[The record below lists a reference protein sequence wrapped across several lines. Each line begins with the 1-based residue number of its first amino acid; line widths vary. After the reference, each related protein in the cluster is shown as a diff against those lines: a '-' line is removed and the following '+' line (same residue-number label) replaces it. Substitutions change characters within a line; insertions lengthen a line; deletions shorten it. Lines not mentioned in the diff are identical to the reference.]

1 MSQKY
6 SRFILD
12 EFNYI
17 VNNSLL
23 CLKSLYPLYKVEQML
38 RYLNAVTFKLHKI
51 RYGLWYCFSLK
62 RRDIKISIR
71 RNKDM
76 VT

>member
-51 RYGLWYCFSLK
+51 RYGLWYWFSLK